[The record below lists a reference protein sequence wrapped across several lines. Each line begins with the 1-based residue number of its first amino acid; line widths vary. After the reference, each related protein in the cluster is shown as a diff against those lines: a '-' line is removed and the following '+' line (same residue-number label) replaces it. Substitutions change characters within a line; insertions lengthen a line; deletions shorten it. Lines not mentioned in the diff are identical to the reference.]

1 MNFAHRAPA
10 LPRLL
15 DLYEVADILGC
26 HYETA
31 RLMCKRGQLPYVKR
45 PGCSIRV
52 SETDLAEC
60 IEWANKVLG
69 R

>member
-45 PGCSIRV
+45 PGFG
-52 SETDLAEC
+52 
-60 IEWANKVLG
+60 NP
-69 R
+69 